1 MPVLK
6 WVNPMRFVFLNLFL
20 FFWSELV
27 NKVIISVGSNIEP
40 EKHVSEAKQILTQD
54 KLLLDE
60 SRFNK
65 TLPRGYINQPAFLN
79 GAFFI
84 HTSLEIQELKKYL
97 KTVENQLGRIRTF
110 NKNGP
115 RTIDL
120 DIVLFNNDV
129 VDLDYYKYDFVKVA
143 VDEILSRQNR

>member
-1 MPVLK
+1 M
-6 WVNPMRFVFLNLFL
+6 
-20 FFWSELV
+20 

-40 EKHVSEAKQILTQD
+40 EKHVSAAKKILTLDQ
-54 KLLLDE
+54 LLLDE
-60 SRFNK
+60 SRFNR
-65 TLPRGYINQPAFLN
+65 TSPRGFLNQPAFLN

-84 HTSLEIQELKKYL
+84 RTSLEFQELKKYL
-97 KTVENQLGRIRTF
+97 KSVENQLGRIRTS

-120 DIVLFNNDV
+120 DIVLFNDDV

-143 VDEILSRQNR
+143 VDELLSRQNR

>member
-1 MPVLK
+1 M
-6 WVNPMRFVFLNLFL
+6 
-20 FFWSELV
+20 

-40 EKHVSEAKQILTQD
+40 EKNVSEAKQILTQD
-54 KLLLDE
+54 QLLLDE

-65 TLPRGYINQPAFLN
+65 TSPRGYLNQPAFLN

-84 HTSLEIQELKKYL
+84 LTSLEIQELKGYL
-97 KTVENQLGRIRTF
+97 KSVENQLGRKRTS

-120 DIVLFNNDV
+120 DIVLFNNNI
-129 VDLDYYKYDFVKVA
+129 VDLDYYKYDFVKLA
-143 VDEILSRQNR
+143 VDEILFRQNR